1 MTEDAANYI
10 TGKGRFS
17 NIFEKVKIMVD
28 IRKEELRVRS
38 LLPKDLP
45 FLKKWLT
52 DDRVLEFYGGR
63 DQKLNEL
70 DIIREYYEE
79 DNEIATRLIVE
90 CNDIPIGYVQVYDMI
105 DEYYDSYHYDK
116 KGEVV
121 YCMDQF
127 IGEPD
132 YWNKGIGTRFMKMI
146 LEYLV
151 NEKSAKA
158 VILDPHQNNPRAVR
172 VYEKAGFKIIKE
184 LPKHELR
191 EGVMEDCYLMEFRY
205 DDNRVQ

>member
-1 MTEDAANYI
+1 
-10 TGKGRFS
+10 
-17 NIFEKVKIMVD
+17 MVD

-45 FLKKWLT
+45 FLEKWLT

-79 DNEIATRLIVE
+79 DNDIATRLIVE

-116 KGEVV
+116 KDEVV

-151 NEKSAKA
+151 NKKSAKA

-172 VYEKAGFKIIKE
+172 MYEKAGFKIIKE

-191 EGVMEDCYLMEFRY
+191 EGIMEDCYLMEFRY
-205 DDNRVQ
+205 DDNKVQ

>member
-1 MTEDAANYI
+1 MIYI
-10 TGKGRFS
+10 
-17 NIFEKVKIMVD
+17 
-28 IRKEELRVRS
+28 KENDLIVRT
-38 LLPKDLP
+38 LTKKDLP
-45 FLKKWLT
+45 ILLKWLT

-63 DQKLNEL
+63 DQNFTEQ

-79 DNEIATRLIVE
+79 DKDIATRLIVE
-90 CNDIPIGYVQVYDMI
+90 CNNVPIGYVQVYDMI

-116 KGEVV
+116 TGEKVC
-121 YCMDQF
+121 CMDQF

-132 YWNKGIGTRFMKMI
+132 YWNKGLGTRFMKMI

-151 NEKSAKA
+151 TEKDAKA

-172 VYEKAGFKIIKE
+172 MYEKVGFKIIKE

-191 EGVMEDCYLMEFRY
+191 EGVMEDCYLMECRLG
-205 DDNRVQ
+205 NKL

>member
-1 MTEDAANYI
+1 MI
-10 TGKGRFS
+10 
-17 NIFEKVKIMVD
+17 D
-28 IRKEELRVRS
+28 IKKDDLRIRS
-38 LLPKDLP
+38 LTKKDLP
-45 FLKKWLT
+45 ILLKWLT

-63 DQKLNEL
+63 DQNLTEF
-70 DIIREYYEE
+70 DILREYYEE

-90 CNDIPIGYVQVYDMI
+90 CNEIPIGYVQVYDMI
-105 DEYYDSYHYDK
+105 DEYYDSYQYDK
-116 KGEVV
+116 KEEIV

-132 YWNKGIGTRFMKMI
+132 YWDKGIGTRFMKMI

-151 NEKSAKA
+151 TEKNARA

-172 VYEKAGFKIIKE
+172 MYEKAGFKIIKE

-191 EGVMEDCYLMEFRY
+191 EGVMEDCYLMEYRY
-205 DDNRVQ
+205 DDNKRKR

>member
-1 MTEDAANYI
+1 MI
-10 TGKGRFS
+10 
-17 NIFEKVKIMVD
+17 D
-28 IRKEELRVRS
+28 IKEEDLRVRT
-38 LLPKDLP
+38 LTPKDLP
-45 FLKKWLT
+45 ILLKWLT

-63 DQKLNEL
+63 DQNLTEF
-70 DIIREYYEE
+70 DILREYYEE

-90 CNDIPIGYVQVYDMI
+90 CNEIPIGYVQVYDMI
-105 DEYYDSYHYDK
+105 DEYYDSYQYDK
-116 KGEVV
+116 KEEIV

-132 YWNKGIGTRFMKMI
+132 YWDKGIGTRFMKMI

-151 NEKSAKA
+151 TEKNARA

-172 VYEKAGFKIIKE
+172 MYEKAGFKIIKE

-191 EGVMEDCYLMEFRY
+191 EGVMEDCYLMEYRY
-205 DDNRVQ
+205 DDNKRKR

>member
-1 MTEDAANYI
+1 MMDIKQED
-10 TGKGRFS
+10 
-17 NIFEKVKIMVD
+17 
-28 IRKEELRVRS
+28 LRVRT
-38 LLPKDLP
+38 LTPYDLP
-45 FLKKWLT
+45 VLLKWLT

-63 DQKLNEL
+63 DQKFTEV

-79 DNEIATRLIVE
+79 DKEIATRFIVE
-90 CNDIPIGYVQVYDMI
+90 YNDIPIGYVQVYNMI
-105 DEYYDSYHYDK
+105 DDYYESYHYDK
-116 KGEVV
+116 KGEIV

-151 NEKSAKA
+151 SQKEAKA

-172 VYEKAGFKIIKE
+172 MYEKAGFKIIKE

-191 EGVMEDCYLMEFRY
+191 EGVMEDCYLMEYRY
-205 DDNRVQ
+205 DDK

>member
-1 MTEDAANYI
+1 MDKNNLERWHFEMTEDTTNYI
-10 TGKGRFS
+10 TGKGKFS
-17 NIFEKVKIMVD
+17 NMFKKVEIMVD

-116 KGEVV
+116 KDEVV

-146 LEYLV
+146 LV
-151 NEKSAKA
+151 HFA
-158 VILDPHQNNPRAVR
+158 
-172 VYEKAGFKIIKE
+172 
-184 LPKHELR
+184 
-191 EGVMEDCYLMEFRY
+191 
-205 DDNRVQ
+205 